1 MVKEV
6 FLERLTRKPRKK
18 RHSIAQQ
25 KLLEW
30 VEGMD
35 PEMTLA
41 DIPQHSRDRI
51 EDLEELENYIERKN
65 MLLEGKVKPQD
76 KAKDPYMTNDF
87 GRLNTGSDDENPLTV
102 FDD

>member
-41 DIPQHSRDRI
+41 DIP
-51 EDLEELENYIERKN
+51 
-65 MLLEGKVKPQD
+65 
-76 KAKDPYMTNDF
+76 
-87 GRLNTGSDDENPLTV
+87 
-102 FDD
+102 